1 MEKNLKKTPVY
12 IYVYVCV
19 CVCVY
24 IYIYIY
30 IYIYVCMNQFAV
42 HLKLTQLCKSA
53 ILQFLKNIKQC
64 MKKEKFLTNEE
75 EAKNRMLWKTWEYV
89 ISPEQQA

>member
-1 MEKNLKKTPVY
+1 
-12 IYVYVCV
+12 
-19 CVCVY
+19 
-24 IYIYIY
+24 
-30 IYIYVCMNQFAV
+30 MNQFAV

-75 EAKNRMLWKTWEYV
+75 EAKNRML
-89 ISPEQQA
+89 